1 MSILRFSDGVTIDT
15 SCPLRV
21 LELSDGF
28 YVVGEGFLI
37 PVSSEE
43 EALEKIKEMKT

>member
-15 SCPLRV
+15 SGPLRV